1 MMVYIL
7 GSSIISSSYIVVPK
21 RELVNILNLSFPKF
35 QNNQLHHS
43 KYLSIDI
50 DFNLSREC
58 FLSLSIKSTREISIN
73 FSTFLIDYIEC
84 I

>member
-21 RELVNILNLSFPKF
+21 RELVNILNLSFSKF
-35 QNNQLHHS
+35 QNNQLHS